1 MGTKFSKNLLKIV
14 DDLQKNHK
22 KNEIE
27 KYKQL
32 VNVGDNLKIFYKTLD
47 GDKERVQKVEGV
59 IIAKKFSGASLAITL
74 RKIFEGIG
82 VEQIF
87 FLNSPKIVSL
97 EKKSS
102 QKVRRAK
109 LYYLRHKI

>member
-1 MGTKFSKNLLKIV
+1 MTSKLSKNLLKIV
-14 DDLQKNHK
+14 EEIQKK
-22 KNEIE
+22 KNESE

-32 VNVGDNLKIFYKTLD
+32 VKVGDAIKIFYKTLD
-47 GDKERVQKVEGV
+47 GDKERIQKSEGV
-59 IIAKKFSGASLAITL
+59 IISKKFSGNSIAITV
-74 RKIFEGIG
+74 RKVFEGVG

-97 EKKSS
+97 EKKNS

-109 LYYLRHKI
+109 LYYLR

>member
-1 MGTKFSKNLLKIV
+1 MTNKLSKNLLKIV
-14 DDLQKNHK
+14 EESQNIKT
-22 KNEIE
+22 KNESE

-32 VNVGDNLKIFYKTLD
+32 VNTGDTIKIFYKTLD
-47 GDKERVQKVEGV
+47 GDKERIQKSEGV
-59 IIAKKFSGASLAITL
+59 IISKKFSGNGISITL

-87 FLNSPKIVSL
+87 FLNSPKIVSM
-97 EKKSS
+97 EKKNS

-109 LYYLRHKI
+109 LYYLRHK